1 MQNRE
6 VCHAQKEFVNTVI
19 LIVKKMS
26 FTFFHGA
33 LFMKWKGQNCT
44 IKYNIKTIISYR
56 CLITTKPGG
65 FYCKKTGISYLL

>member
-6 VCHAQKEFVNTVI
+6 VRHAQKEFVKTVI

-33 LFMKWKGQNCT
+33 LFMKRKGQNCT
-44 IKYNIKTIISYR
+44 VKYAIKTIISWR
-56 CLITTKPGG
+56 CVTMTKPGG
-65 FYCKKTGISYLL
+65 FYC